1 MAARVKTFTY
11 HTSIE
16 WKSGV
21 EGTLSAPHKP
31 EIGIS
36 TPPEFKGPEGNWT
49 PENLL
54 VGAVESCLLF
64 TFLSLAKS
72 RKLEFVAYA
81 SHAEGLLE
89 PVFDKL
95 VISKVTVRPRIEVAT
110 EEDAEKARRIMGQVE
125 EQCFIS
131 NSIES
136 DVIIEPEIVVTAAIP
151 AKAGDKAK
159 A

>member
-16 WKSGV
+16 WKHGV
-21 EGTLSAPHKP
+21 EATLSSHDKP
-31 EIGIS
+31 AIGIS

-54 VGAVESCLLF
+54 VAAVESCLLF

-72 RKLEFVAYA
+72 CKLEFAAYA

-95 VISKVTVRPRIEVAT
+95 VISKVTVRPRIEVMT
-110 EEDAEKARRIMGQVE
+110 EQDAEKARRIMGQVE

-136 DVIIEPEIVVTAAIP
+136 DVIIEPEIVVTAVIP
-151 AKAGDKAK
+151 ARSGGSVKS
-159 A
+159 